1 MGFKY
6 RQSVL
11 DELIRHGIVPT
22 AATPPDVAHQFV
34 NDLYLVEIRS
44 LREKMRRGLIPM
56 ADYAARV
63 RELRDRY
70 PVLSLPVRFW
80 TED

>member
-1 MGFKY
+1 MSFKY

-11 DELIRHGIVPT
+11 DQLVRHGIVPN
-22 AATPPDVAHQFV
+22 AATPPEMAHQFV

-44 LREKMRRGLIPM
+44 LREKMRRGQIPL
-56 ADYAARV
+56 ADYATRV
-63 RELRDRY
+63 RELRERY
-70 PVLSLPVRFW
+70 PLLSLPVRFW